1 MFSGTDQQHT
11 NTFSSVA
18 RLQQR
23 RDQENVYFA
32 KWPSAHPVDNPRMEN
47 HSARSLRQLDLEE
60 KTVAHQFLKKGA
72 GQERGELS
80 RRPRTQSAQKRR
92 HEHSEDRSS
101 WLGIRPAAADKCA
114 ATRRSFKF

>member
-1 MFSGTDQQHT
+1 MFSGTDQHPT
-11 NTFSSVA
+11 NAFSSVA

-47 HSARSLRQLDLEE
+47 HSARSLRQLDSED

-72 GQERGELS
+72 GQERGEPT
-80 RRPRTQSAQKRR
+80 RRPRTQSAQKR
-92 HEHSEDRSS
+92 HHEDRSS
-101 WLGIRPAAADKCA
+101 WMGIRPGAVDKGP